1 MQNMSF
7 MLTTEQV
14 EQQTKL
20 VTRRMGWLLLRAGD
34 VLQPVE
40 RCMGIPKGG
49 SIVRIGGPI
58 MVTSVRREPLL
69 SMSVD
74 RAYGVEECALE
85 GFPELTPYEFIEM
98 FCKSHRG
105 CTPASEVT
113 RISFKYLPKQLA
125 LPFEAVQ
132 PADKA
137 ELGRLGVWSDIRQ
150 QYTVEFQGEQRN
162 AH

>member
-20 VTRRMGWLLLRAGD
+20 VTRRMGWLLLRPGD
-34 VLQPVE
+34 VIQPVE

-49 SIVRIGGPI
+49 TIVRIGGPI

-69 SMSVD
+69 AMSLD
-74 RAYGVEECALE
+74 RAYGLEECMLE
-85 GFPELTPYEFIEM
+85 GFPDLAPFEFIEM

-105 CTPASEVT
+105 CTPASDVT
-113 RISFKYLPKQLA
+113 RIAFKYLPKQLA
-125 LPFEAVQ
+125 LPFEQ
-132 PADKA
+132 PMPV
-137 ELGRLGVWSDIRQ
+137 LNPGYFPVGVEAI
-150 QYTVEFQGEQRN
+150 QGNNCLPSQPR
-162 AH
+162 